1 MRLRTL
7 LVAGGALLL
16 LGISSLA
23 IGACVAAGK
32 DAAGGVADGRLVPCP
47 SSPNCVCS
55 ESSAGDA
62 AIEPLA
68 FPGEPGAALASL
80 VEHLRARPRVELVSV
95 EADYVHAVFRSAL
108 FRFPDDVEF
117 RLDRAAHVIHVRS
130 ASRIGR
136 SDLGANR
143 RRVEA
148 LRLCWSPSV
157 SR

>member
-1 MRLRTL
+1 MRIRTL

-23 IGACVAAGK
+23 IGACVAAGE
-32 DAAGGVADGRLVPCP
+32 DGAGGVVDGRLGPCP

-55 ESSAGDA
+55 ESAGGDA
-62 AIEPLA
+62 AIAPLA
-68 FPGEPGAALASL
+68 FAGDPGAALASL

-95 EADYVHAVFRSAL
+95 EADYVHAVFKSAL
-108 FRFPDDVEF
+108 FRFPDDFEF
-117 RLDRAAHVIHVRS
+117 RLDRAAQLIHVRS

-143 RRVEA
+143 RRVERIRA
-148 LRLCWSPSV
+148 EWTPPAR
-157 SR
+157 

>member
-1 MRLRTL
+1 MRIRSL
-7 LVAGGALLL
+7 LAAGGALLV

-32 DAAGGVADGRLVPCP
+32 DEAGGVVDGRLVPCP
-47 SSPNCVCS
+47 SASNCVCS
-55 ESSAGDA
+55 EPSSGEA
-62 AIEPLA
+62 AIPPLA
-68 FPGEPGAALASL
+68 FAGEPDIALASL
-80 VEHLRARPRVELVSV
+80 VEHLRALPRVELVSV
-95 EADYVHAVFRSAL
+95 EADYVHAVFKSAL

-117 RLDRAAHVIHVRS
+117 RLDREAKLVHVRS

-148 LRLCWSPSV
+148 IRAEWVPPA
-157 SR
+157 R